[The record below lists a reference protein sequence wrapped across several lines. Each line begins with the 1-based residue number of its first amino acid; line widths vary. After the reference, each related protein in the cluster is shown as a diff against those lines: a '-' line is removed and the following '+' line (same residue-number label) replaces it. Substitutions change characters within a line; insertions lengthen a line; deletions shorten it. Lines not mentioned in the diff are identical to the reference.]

1 MSQNLFV
8 RFFRNLT
15 DIRQSRGSKSDI
27 FNWVKIFKNGPSKI
41 FGRQPL
47 NNLKW
52 YGLPKQ
58 TISLQI
64 FKGCL
69 PQVLLGLFLNTLTQ
83 LFFWKTLTKAKKD
96 PFCMFLCMKLACLLF
111 LVPLLYFPGLFSVM
125 IGIPLLL
132 RTFCPFLTFNT

>member
-8 RFFRNLT
+8 RFSRNLT

-83 LFFWKTLTKAKKD
+83 LFFWKTLTKAKKALFAC
-96 PFCMFLCMKLACLLF
+96 FCVWNWHVYYFLFHCSLF
-111 LVPLLYFPGLFSVM
+111 LVFLVLWSESHCYFALFV
-125 IGIPLLL
+125 L
-132 RTFCPFLTFNT
+132 F